1 MIINHPIQPNKVI
14 YSIDNK
20 VEEVIILQKLKDAGY
35 RWKEGNI
42 IPNPQYFRRNDL
54 PYDIFIENQKLKII
68 STKYTGN
75 RFK

>member
-14 YSIDNK
+14 YSVDNK